1 MDSSVYRKGVQGAK
15 RALRVRRRL
24 RGDAERPRLSLIK
37 SNCHLQAQIIDDE
50 KGVTLGA
57 VSTFSKEFRQAGL
70 DKRNKES
77 AKKLGEK
84 LAEVAKEK
92 NIDKIVFDRGK
103 SKYHG
108 VVAAF
113 ADAARESGLQF

>member
-1 MDSSVYRKGVQGAK
+1 MDSSVYTKGVRGAK
-15 RALRVRRRL
+15 RSVRVRKRL
-24 RGDAERPRLSLIK
+24 RGDAERPRLCLFK
-37 SNCHLQAQIIDDE
+37 SNAHLHAQIIDDE
-50 KGVTLGA
+50 KGVTLSA
-57 VSTFSKEFRQAGL
+57 ISTFSKEFRQSGL

-84 LAEVAKEK
+84 LAELAKEK
-92 NIDKIVFDRGK
+92 QIEKVVFDRGK